1 MCSPLGPGPSLKLV
15 VFKDLVKNVSS
26 IAIYNHYRV
35 WLSYAHICI
44 IHWIYIYKYIYIYTI
59 RDNIYISRMGW
70 NWNHQID
77 IDANA
82 IVACGW
88 TQYHHSSAGSNPC
101 SPEQALHWACEVCK
115 TICAIVLSSS
125 IVIPKQPHFQRSK
138 FKMEVDIDLL
148 EYIWTYF
155 GTRTVFFYPGTIK
168 IPPALFRPFGSFNYD
183 GPKWLS
189 FCHRVLWRNTLER
202 GKPQKYLLKF
212 YIDYI
217 RYLPLWYPLHVI
229 PFYLDVPYHW
239 PCHELRTFFLG
250 WAACPTGRVVR
261 WGEGQVALVDI
272 KWY

>member
-1 MCSPLGPGPSLKLV
+1 M
-15 VFKDLVKNVSS
+15 
-26 IAIYNHYRV
+26 
-35 WLSYAHICI
+35 HIFVLYI
-44 IHWIYIYKYIYIYTI
+44 EYIYISIYIYTI

-148 EYIWTYF
+148 EYIWTYLELGLSF
-155 GTRTVFFYPGTIK
+155 FILGQSKFRQPFSTIRIVQLWWSQVTVFLSQSSMEKHTGT
-168 IPPALFRPFGSFNYD
+168 
-183 GPKWLS
+183 
-189 FCHRVLWRNTLER
+189 

-261 WGEGQVALVDI
+261 WGEGQVALVEI